1 MLAAPAALV
10 REILTGTADPG
21 LATVHGSLT
30 GSLVGQSA
38 LALLVEAVSGS
49 FHDEGNA

>member
-10 REILTGTADPG
+10 WEILTGAADPG

-30 GSLVGQSA
+30 GSLVGQA
-38 LALLVEAVSGS
+38 LALLVEAVSGT
-49 FHDEGNA
+49 FDDRWGA